1 LGNGM
6 SVATIHKLKRQSSDR
21 RGRSRVRTMTIRKKL
36 SLRCAA
42 LLSIALSANAASFRD
57 GLDTERQAYASSREK
72 QQLSRLRAVMLP
84 LLRATDHRISAE
96 QIRMSIVDDR
106 AINAASAGGGRF
118 FVTTG
123 LLRRATDD
131 QLRGVLAHEIAHED
145 LGHPAKA
152 QVIGTGLNI
161 GVALL
166 ERLFPGSSSFTPIA
180 GTLISN
186 NYTRPLELE
195 ADRHA
200 VTLLERAGY
209 SKRTMVD
216 TLDWLMRHGGDS
228 GGGFLSSHPATS
240 ERIQAIRSL
249 R

>member
-1 LGNGM
+1 
-6 SVATIHKLKRQSSDR
+6 
-21 RGRSRVRTMTIRKKL
+21 
-36 SLRCAA
+36 
-42 LLSIALSANAASFRD
+42 
-57 GLDTERQAYASSREK
+57 
-72 QQLSRLRAVMLP
+72 MLP
-84 LLRATDHRISAE
+84 LLRVTDHRISAD
-96 QIRMSIVDDR
+96 QIHVSLVDDQ
-106 AINAASAGGGRF
+106 AVNAASAGNGRF

-123 LLRRATDD
+123 LLNRATDD

-145 LGHPAKA
+145 LGHPARA
-152 QVIGTGLNI
+152 QIIGAGLNI

-200 VTLLERAGY
+200 VTLLERTGY

-216 TLDWLMRHGGDS
+216 TLTWLLRHGGDS

-240 ERIQAIRSL
+240 ERIHAIQSL

>member
-1 LGNGM
+1 MKIRRNLIF
-6 SVATIHKLKRQSSDR
+6 TI
-21 RGRSRVRTMTIRKKL
+21 
-36 SLRCAA
+36 AA
-42 LLSIALSANAASFRD
+42 VISFSFSAHAASFRD
-57 GLDTERQAYASSREK
+57 ERRLERQQYSHNRDTQQVSRV
-72 QQLSRLRAVMLP
+72 RDIMLP
-84 LLRATDHRISAE
+84 LLGVTNQRISLDR
-96 QIRMSIVDDR
+96 IRVSLVDDA
-106 AINAASAGGGRF
+106 AINAASAGNGRY

-123 LLRRATDD
+123 LLNHATDE

-152 QVIGTGLNI
+152 QVIGAGLSI

-166 ERLFPGSSSFTPIA
+166 EQLFPGSSSYTPIA

-209 SKRTMVD
+209 GKRTMVD
-216 TLDWLMRHGGDS
+216 TLTWLMGRGGDT
-228 GGGFLSSHPATS
+228 GGFLSSHPATS
-240 ERIQAIRSL
+240 ERIHALQSL

>member
-1 LGNGM
+1 MKQLKKLLAFP
-6 SVATIHKLKRQSSDR
+6 VAMVLLSASIDAAALKEHSDR
-21 RGRSRVRTMTIRKKL
+21 RDSSTEGR
-36 SLRCAA
+36 
-42 LLSIALSANAASFRD
+42 
-57 GLDTERQAYASSREK
+57 ASSRIRSDS
-72 QQLSRLRAVMLP
+72 QAARVRAVMLP
-84 LLRATDHRISAE
+84 LLRVTDHRKRTD
-96 QIRMSIVDDR
+96 QIQISIVEDA
-106 AINAASAGGGRF
+106 AINAATSGDGRY

-123 LLRRATDD
+123 LLTHASDE

-152 QVIGTGLNI
+152 QGIVAGLSIGA
-161 GVALL
+161 ALL
-166 ERLFPGSSSFTPIA
+166 ERLIPGTGTIAPIA

-209 SKRTMVD
+209 SRHTMID
-216 TLDWLMRHGGDS
+216 TLAWLRRASGNS
-228 GGGFLSSHPATS
+228 GGGILSSHPAIS
-240 ERIQAIRSL
+240 ERIQALRSF

>member
-1 LGNGM
+1 
-6 SVATIHKLKRQSSDR
+6 
-21 RGRSRVRTMTIRKKL
+21 MTIRKKL
-36 SLRCAA
+36 ILTCAA
-42 LLSIALSANAASFRD
+42 LLSFALSANAASFRD
-57 GLDTERQAYASSREK
+57 GLDTERQAYARSREK

-96 QIRMSIVDDR
+96 QIRMSIVDDQ
-106 AINAASAGGGRF
+106 AINAASAGAGRF

-152 QVIGTGLNI
+152 QVMGAGLNI

-200 VTLLERAGY
+200 VRLLERAGY

-249 R
+249 G

>member
-1 LGNGM
+1 MKIRRNVLL
-6 SVATIHKLKRQSSDR
+6 TIAAVISFSLSAHADSFQDGRRIERQEYSS
-21 RGRSRVRTMTIRKKL
+21 GRDTQELSRVRDI
-36 SLRCAA
+36 
-42 LLSIALSANAASFRD
+42 
-57 GLDTERQAYASSREK
+57 
-72 QQLSRLRAVMLP
+72 MLP
-84 LLRATDHRISAE
+84 LLGVTNHRISLDR
-96 QIRMSIVDDR
+96 IRVSLVDDA
-106 AINAASAGGGRF
+106 AINAASAGNGRYF
-118 FVTTG
+118 ITTG
-123 LLRRATDD
+123 LLNQASDE

-152 QVIGTGLNI
+152 QVIGAGLSI

-166 ERLFPGSSSFTPIA
+166 EQLFPGSSSYTPIA

-209 SKRTMVD
+209 GKRTMVD
-216 TLDWLMRHGGDS
+216 TLTWLMRRGDNS
-228 GGGFLSSHPATS
+228 GGFLSSHPATS
-240 ERIQAIRSL
+240 ERIHALQSL